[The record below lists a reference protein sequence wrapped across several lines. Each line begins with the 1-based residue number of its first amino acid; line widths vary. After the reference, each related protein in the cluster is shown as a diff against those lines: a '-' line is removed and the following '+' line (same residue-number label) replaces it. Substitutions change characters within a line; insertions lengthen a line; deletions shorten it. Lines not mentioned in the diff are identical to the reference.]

1 MLLILCGKFLLEFR
15 GIHRRLLLVGDI
27 GSCGIL
33 VKDSH
38 LSVYETALG
47 IGRSTQR
54 MHLTLQHYTRNT
66 DSVLL
71 DIHHKQE
78 GCLSVDEIV
87 ITHSK
92 PDTEHTAIGLIF
104 RFDALF
110 ERIYHIVTTLY
121 I

>member
-1 MLLILCGKFLLEFR
+1 MLLILCRKFLLELR
-15 GIHRRLLLVGDI
+15 SIHCLLLLVGNV

-33 VKDSH
+33 VKNCH
-38 LSVYETALG
+38 LAVDEATLR

-78 GCLSVDEIV
+78 RCLSVDKCLV
-87 ITHSK
+87 THCK
-92 PDTEHTAIGLIF
+92 PDTEHSAIGLIF
-104 RFDALF
+104 RFKVLLKGV
-110 ERIYHIVTTLY
+110 YHIIAALY